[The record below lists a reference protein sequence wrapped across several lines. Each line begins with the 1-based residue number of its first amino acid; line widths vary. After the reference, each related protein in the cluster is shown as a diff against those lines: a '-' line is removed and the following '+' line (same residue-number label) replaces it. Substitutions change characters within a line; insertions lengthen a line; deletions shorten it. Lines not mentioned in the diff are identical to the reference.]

1 MSLIKEI
8 KNSIRDV
15 VDFPK
20 KGIVFKDITP
30 ILKNAKLCAEVI
42 NELSKSL
49 DSKVTHITGIESRGF
64 LFGFPLS
71 IQNNISFVLIR
82 KKGKLPYKTTS
93 IDYDLE
99 YGKATIEM
107 NLNDV
112 GPGDKVLIHDDLLAT
127 GGTAIAAAKLI
138 LEQGAEVVG
147 FSFLLELEF
156 LNARSVLKKYSN
168 NIFSIVK
175 YKR

>member
-8 KNSIRDV
+8 KNNIRDV

-82 KKGKLPYKTTS
+82 KKLISEQVTRKCSTPKKIKL
-93 IDYDLE
+93 
-99 YGKATIEM
+99 
-107 NLNDV
+107 
-112 GPGDKVLIHDDLLAT
+112 VL
-127 GGTAIAAAKLI
+127 
-138 LEQGAEVVG
+138 
-147 FSFLLELEF
+147 S
-156 LNARSVLKKYSN
+156 KK
-168 NIFSIVK
+168 
-175 YKR
+175 